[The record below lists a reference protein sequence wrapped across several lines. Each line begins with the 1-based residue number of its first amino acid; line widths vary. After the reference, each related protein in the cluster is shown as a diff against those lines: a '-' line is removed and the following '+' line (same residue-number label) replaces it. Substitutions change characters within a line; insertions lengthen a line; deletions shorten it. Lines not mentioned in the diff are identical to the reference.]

1 MNSYLPIILCV
12 DTSSSMNGL
21 SENGKSKIQIVEEM
35 INGFASVETEPFQNQ
50 EIDLCVITFNDKVET
65 LIDWIPLSEFRGEIN
80 LKAEGNSVLG
90 SAVITSIDRIRK
102 RKYLYSQLGITSKR
116 PKICLFTDG
125 YSTELLD
132 EAYEKSHY
140 YLSQRNLAKIFIT
153 LVPPYV
159 DTKKM
164 DLFGDHVEILDM
176 YSFNQ
181 NQLVTSWLNEDPP
194 LLTGCAAEESHI
206 SIRLPESLLQDDFKL
221 NDDTWDWDDDECTD
235 FSNKYIESIK
245 PKNPM
250 GVHIPIVICIDTSSS
265 MNDTLADGQT
275 KKQIFEEMI
284 NDIADISLTEYD
296 KQNVEICI
304 LVFDDEVRTLVDWR
318 PLCDF
323 NGGIKLN
330 CAGTTSLGSAIIRA
344 VEKLRERRREYAL
357 TGIQSARSFLFVFT
371 NGYSTHPLEEVHKV
385 SDYFNNRRAKMFITM
400 LPPLKD
406 SSELSTFGEKITIFR
421 TKDCTDSVKSSFD
434 IIQNII
440 EWHFCG
446 RSSDDILVPIP
457 DNLEVLNRKGK
468 DDVIMENGEKYFK
481 MNNDEFT

>member
-1 MNSYLPIILCV
+1 MNYHLPLILCV
-12 DTSSSMNGL
+12 DTSSSMNES

-35 INGFASVETEPFQNQ
+35 INSFASVEAERYQDQ
-50 EIDLCVITFNDKVET
+50 EIDLCVIAFNDKVET

-90 SAVITSIDRIRK
+90 SAVITSIDRIRE
-102 RKYLYSQLGITSKR
+102 RKSLYRQLGITSKQ
-116 PKICLFTDG
+116 PIICLFTDG
-125 YSTELLD
+125 YSSELLD
-132 EAYEKSHY
+132 EAYEKSYY
-140 YLSQRNLAKIFIT
+140 YLNQRNAAKMYIT
-153 LVPPYV
+153 FVTPSADEKV
-159 DTKKM
+159 MKM
-164 DLFGDHVEILDM
+164 FSESIEILNMDD
-176 YSFNQ
+176 FDQ
-181 NQLVTSWLNEDPP
+181 NKLVISWLSKVPN
-194 LLTGCAAEESHI
+194 GCSAEESHI
-206 SIRLPESLLQDDFKL
+206 SIRIPEPLLQDDFEL

-275 KKQIFEEMI
+275 KKQIFEELI

-330 CAGTTSLGSAIIRA
+330 CAGTTALGSAIIRA
-344 VEKLRERRREYAL
+344 VEKSRERHREYAL

-371 NGYSTHPLEEVHKV
+371 DGYNMYPLKEVHKV
-385 SDYFNNRRAKMFITM
+385 SEYFNNRRAKMFITM